1 MILALDVGNTNI
13 TIGGFEKDTLSFV
26 ARISADKGLTS
37 DELAL
42 KLTGIL
48 SLYGVEKDTVKGAAV
63 SSVVPP
69 LTSAVVSAVRFV
81 CGVDALVV
89 GPGVKTGI
97 GIHCDN
103 PASVGSDLICACVAA
118 RELYSYPSVIIDV
131 GTATNMMLLDKSGAF
146 AGVSIMPGVM
156 LGLSALADGTAQL
169 PHVSLEAPKAV
180 IGKNTADCIKSGVV
194 FGSAA
199 MIDGMI
205 DRVCEEVGA
214 PLPVYATGACAAQI
228 VSHCRHE
235 IEVGEHLVL
244 RGLNM
249 IYRKN
254 R

>member
-13 TIGGFEKDTLSFV
+13 TIGGFEKDQLAFV
-26 ARISADKGLTS
+26 ARISAGKTQTS
-37 DELAL
+37 DEIAA
-42 KLTGIL
+42 KLTSIL
-48 SLYGVEKDTVKGAAV
+48 SLYGVEKSSVTGAAV

-69 LTSAVVSAVRFV
+69 ITSAVVSAVKFV
-81 CGVDALVV
+81 CGTDALVV

-118 RELYSYPSVIIDV
+118 RELYSYPSIIIDM
-131 GTATNMMLLDKSGAF
+131 GTATNMMLLDKNGAF

-169 PHVSLEAPKAV
+169 PYVSLDAPKTV
-180 IGKNTADCIKSGVV
+180 IGKNTVDCIKSGVIY
-194 FGSAA
+194 GNAS

-205 DRVCEEVGA
+205 DRICGEFGSL
-214 PLPVYATGACAAQI
+214 LPVYATGSVAAS
-228 VSHCRHE
+228 VVEHCRHD
-235 IEVGEHLVL
+235 IVSDEHLVL

-254 R
+254 H

>member
-13 TIGGFEKDTLSFV
+13 TIGGFEKDELSFV
-26 ARISADKGLTS
+26 ARISAGKTQTS
-37 DELAL
+37 DEIAA
-42 KLTGIL
+42 KLTSIL
-48 SLYGVEKDTVKGAAV
+48 SLYGVEKSSVTGAAV

-69 LTSAVVSAVRFV
+69 ITSAVVSAVKFV

-118 RELYSYPSVIIDV
+118 RELYSYPSIIIDM
-131 GTATNMMLLDKSGAF
+131 GTATNMMLLDKNGAF

-169 PHVSLEAPKAV
+169 PHVSLDAPKTV
-180 IGKNTADCIKSGVV
+180 IGKNTVDCIKSGVIY
-194 FGSAA
+194 GNAS

-205 DRVCEEVGA
+205 DRICGEYDSL
-214 PLPVYATGACAAQI
+214 LPVYATGSVAAS
-228 VSHCRHE
+228 VVEHCRHD
-235 IEVGEHLVL
+235 IVSDEHLVL

-254 R
+254 H